1 GEWKL
6 HIPVTISPGLDLL
19 PGDSCTMADSER
31 DAAVREL
38 VAKEVQGALQ
48 NAAAQQSVATAP
60 GSVVGSLS
68 HVRASMPDTFVPG
81 KGQPVVRR
89 WLFLV
94 EEYLCLSHVAGEEW
108 APFAGTLLRG
118 SAVAWWQSVRPAFQT
133 WQQFKEALVAA
144 YEPINAMARA
154 RDRLANLRQ
163 CTSVADYIAEF
174 RDISTEISDLSTA
187 EALDKFKR
195 RLKDDVRM
203 EVEVQGCSS
212 LEEMARVAERYDEI
226 HFGNRRNRFNRGM
239 HAKQFGKA
247 IRGEEAVFLGLISEV
262 QPTSPDAVTP
272 TVSAS
277 HEDEELTRGVEK
289 LLEKISGVFPEDL
302 PAGLPPKRVADHRIE
317 LIPGSTPP
325 VRPIYK
331 MSAVELKELKK
342 QLEDLLAKEFIQ
354 PSSSPYASPVLFV
367 RKKDGSLRMCVD
379 YRGLNKITVKNR
391 YPLPRI
397 DELFE
402 QVGEARYF
410 SKLDLHSGYHQ
421 VRIQS
426 EDIPK
431 TAFRTRYG
439 HYEFRVLPF
448 GLTNAPATF
457 QGMMQSIFSDFIDKF
472 LVVFIDD
479 LLVYSRTHEE
489 HLNHL
494 ELVLARLSEHR
505 LYAKRSKCEFAKTK
519 LSFLGHVISHE
530 KLEVDN
536 SKVAVLKEW
545 KQPST
550 VKEVLAFLGLANY
563 YRRFVKGFAA
573 VAAPLTDLLRK
584 DSSFSWGPLQQQAF
598 EQLKTSLTS
607 PPALAVPNPE
617 LPYFIWC
624 DASGVALGAILCQE
638 QEAGLQ
644 PIAFESRKLT
654 AAERTCPIHEREA
667 LAVVHALK
675 KWRCY
680 VEMQPVTV
688 FTDHRTLEYLKTQSQ
703 ITPRQARWVQFL
715 EQYVPNLQIV
725 YKPGRFNPADVL
737 SRPAAE
743 ELNVMG
749 VVRWDRNFI
758 TRFSR
763 GYNRDQL
770 YQQKASHDPS
780 FLFSNPFWTRADSAE
795 YVASCPTCQVNKAR
809 TTAPAGLLQP
819 LEIPTAPWT
828 CVSLDFI
835 TDLPRTPTGFDNILV
850 VIDKLS
856 KMAHFIPTTGTVTA
870 AETAKLFFT
879 QVVRLHGLPSAI
891 ISDRD
896 TRFLSNFWT
905 ALFQLLGTQIRL
917 CTAYHPETDG
927 QTERMNRT
935 LEDALRSC
943 VNSMQTDWDQ
953 HLAAVEFAY
962 NSSPNIATGE
972 PPFLL
977 ATGQL
982 PRSVTSLPH
991 PLHSPNPT
999 ATDFISSHH
1008 RILQLAR
1015 RKLQLAQ
1022 ERQVRYANQHRRHT
1036 IFRVGDLV
1044 LLSTA
1049 NLPLL
1054 NAGTS
1059 RKLAPRFVGPFPIT
1073 KVLSPVS
1080 YRLQLPPHMTIHPVF
1095 HVHLLRPYRT
1105 PSYPFQPRP
1114 PMFSAHPDLHE
1125 VDTILSHRD
1134 TSVGREY
1141 LIHWRNTSASE
1152 DSWEPFSNLSHA
1164 PRAIGVYLAS

>member
-1 GEWKL
+1 
-6 HIPVTISPGLDLL
+6 
-19 PGDSCTMADSER
+19 
-31 DAAVREL
+31 
-38 VAKEVQGALQ
+38 
-48 NAAAQQSVATAP
+48 
-60 GSVVGSLS
+60 
-68 HVRASMPDTFVPG
+68 
-81 KGQPVVRR
+81 
-89 WLFLV
+89 
-94 EEYLCLSHVAGEEW
+94 
-108 APFAGTLLRG
+108 
-118 SAVAWWQSVRPAFQT
+118 
-133 WQQFKEALVAA
+133 
-144 YEPINAMARA
+144 
-154 RDRLANLRQ
+154 
-163 CTSVADYIAEF
+163 
-174 RDISTEISDLSTA
+174 
-187 EALDKFKR
+187 
-195 RLKDDVRM
+195 
-203 EVEVQGCSS
+203 
-212 LEEMARVAERYDEI
+212 
-226 HFGNRRNRFNRGM
+226 
-239 HAKQFGKA
+239 
-247 IRGEEAVFLGLISEV
+247 
-262 QPTSPDAVTP
+262 
-272 TVSAS
+272 
-277 HEDEELTRGVEK
+277 
-289 LLEKISGVFPEDL
+289 
-302 PAGLPPKRVADHRIE
+302 
-317 LIPGSTPP
+317 
-325 VRPIYK
+325 

-342 QLEDLLAKEFIQ
+342 HLEDLLAKEFIQ

-379 YRGLNKITVKNR
+379 YRGLNKIT
-391 YPLPRI
+391 
-397 DELFE
+397 
-402 QVGEARYF
+402 
-410 SKLDLHSGYHQ
+410 
-421 VRIQS
+421 
-426 EDIPK
+426 
-431 TAFRTRYG
+431 
-439 HYEFRVLPF
+439 
-448 GLTNAPATF
+448 
-457 QGMMQSIFSDFIDKF
+457 
-472 LVVFIDD
+472 
-479 LLVYSRTHEE
+479 
-489 HLNHL
+489 
-494 ELVLARLSEHR
+494 
-505 LYAKRSKCEFAKTK
+505 
-519 LSFLGHVISHE
+519 
-530 KLEVDN
+530 
-536 SKVAVLKEW
+536 
-545 KQPST
+545 
-550 VKEVLAFLGLANY
+550 AFLGLANY
-563 YRRFVKGFAA
+563 YRRFVKGFAV

-598 EQLKTSLTS
+598 EELKTSLTS
-607 PPALAVPNPE
+607 PPSLAVPNPE

-624 DASGVALGAILCQE
+624 DASDVALGAVLCHE

-654 AAERTCPIHEREA
+654 SAERTYPIHKREA

-675 KWRCY
+675 KWHCY
-680 VEMQPVTV
+680 VEMQPITV

-725 YKPGRFNPADVL
+725 YKPGRVNPADVL

-749 VVRWDRNFI
+749 VVTWDRNFI

-780 FLFSNPFWTRADSAE
+780 FLFSNPFWTCADSGAVCVPDDSRLRQLLLHEYHDNRSHFGSDKTYAAIYRDYYWPGLSRSVAE

-819 LEIPTAPWT
+819 LEIPTAPWN

-835 TDLPRTPTGFDNILV
+835 TDLPRTPTGFDSILV

-856 KMAHFIPTTGTVTA
+856 KMAHFIPATGTVSA
-870 AETAKLFFT
+870 ADTAKLFFT

-891 ISDRD
+891 ISERD

-917 CTAYHPETDG
+917 STAYHPETDG
-927 QTERMNRT
+927 QPERMNRT

-999 ATDFISSHH
+999 AADFISSHH

-1022 ERQVRYANQHRRHT
+1022 ERQLRYANQHMRHT
-1036 IFRVGDLV
+1036 TFRVGDMV

-1105 PSYPFQPRP
+1105 PSHPFQPRP

-1134 TSVGREY
+1134 TLVGREY

-1164 PRAIGVYLAS
+1164 PRAIGVYLASLALRTVPSGRGGIVTSGVCTGGSVKRTGGKSMQQQRATANVGSKGAEVSRTWGTHVRRAKVMFRALTDLGGLPRGKETT

>member
-1 GEWKL
+1 
-6 HIPVTISPGLDLL
+6 
-19 PGDSCTMADSER
+19 
-31 DAAVREL
+31 
-38 VAKEVQGALQ
+38 
-48 NAAAQQSVATAP
+48 
-60 GSVVGSLS
+60 
-68 HVRASMPDTFVPG
+68 
-81 KGQPVVRR
+81 
-89 WLFLV
+89 
-94 EEYLCLSHVAGEEW
+94 
-108 APFAGTLLRG
+108 
-118 SAVAWWQSVRPAFQT
+118 
-133 WQQFKEALVAA
+133 
-144 YEPINAMARA
+144 
-154 RDRLANLRQ
+154 
-163 CTSVADYIAEF
+163 
-174 RDISTEISDLSTA
+174 
-187 EALDKFKR
+187 
-195 RLKDDVRM
+195 
-203 EVEVQGCSS
+203 
-212 LEEMARVAERYDEI
+212 
-226 HFGNRRNRFNRGM
+226 
-239 HAKQFGKA
+239 
-247 IRGEEAVFLGLISEV
+247 
-262 QPTSPDAVTP
+262 
-272 TVSAS
+272 
-277 HEDEELTRGVEK
+277 
-289 LLEKISGVFPEDL
+289 
-302 PAGLPPKRVADHRIE
+302 
-317 LIPGSTPP
+317 
-325 VRPIYK
+325 

-342 QLEDLLAKEFIQ
+342 QLEELLAKEFIQ

-367 RKKDGSLRMCVD
+367 RKKDGSLRMC
-379 YRGLNKITVKNR
+379 
-391 YPLPRI
+391 
-397 DELFE
+397 
-402 QVGEARYF
+402 
-410 SKLDLHSGYHQ
+410 
-421 VRIQS
+421 
-426 EDIPK
+426 
-431 TAFRTRYG
+431 
-439 HYEFRVLPF
+439 FRVLPF

-472 LVVFIDD
+472 LVIFIDD

-489 HLNHL
+489 HLKHL
-494 ELVLARLSEHR
+494 ELVLARLSEHI
-505 LYAKRSKCEFAKTK
+505 LYAKRSKCEFAETK
-519 LSFLGHVISHE
+519 LSFLGHVISYG

-536 SKVAVLKEW
+536 SKVAVLKQW

-550 VKEVLAFLGLANY
+550 VKEVQAFSGLANY

-584 DSSFSWGPLQQQAF
+584 DSSFSWGPLQQQDF
-598 EQLKTSLTS
+598 EQLKTCLTS

-624 DASGVALGAILCQE
+624 DASDVALGAILFQE

-654 AAERTCPIHEREA
+654 AAERAYPIHEREA

-715 EQYVPNLQIV
+715 EQYIPNLQIV
-725 YKPGRFNPADVL
+725 FKPGRFNPADVL
-737 SRPAAE
+737 SWPAAE
-743 ELNVMG
+743 EPNVMG
-749 VVRWDRNFI
+749 VVIWDRNFI

-763 GYNRDQL
+763 GYNRDQM

-780 FLFSNPFWTRADSAE
+780 FLFSNPIGPVQILYWPGLFRSVAE

-835 TDLPRTPTGFDNILV
+835 TDIPRTPTGFDSILV

-896 TRFLSNFWT
+896 TQFLSNFWT

-917 CTAYHPETDG
+917 STAYHPETDG
-927 QTERMNRT
+927 QTECMNRT

-943 VNSMQTDWDQ
+943 VNAMQTDWDQ

-991 PLHSPNPT
+991 SLHSPKPT
-999 ATDFISSHH
+999 AADFISSHH

-1022 ERQVRYANQHRRHT
+1022 ERQVR
-1036 IFRVGDLV
+1036 
-1044 LLSTA
+1044 
-1049 NLPLL
+1049 
-1054 NAGTS
+1054 
-1059 RKLAPRFVGPFPIT
+1059 
-1073 KVLSPVS
+1073 
-1080 YRLQLPPHMTIHPVF
+1080 
-1095 HVHLLRPYRT
+1095 
-1105 PSYPFQPRP
+1105 
-1114 PMFSAHPDLHE
+1114 
-1125 VDTILSHRD
+1125 
-1134 TSVGREY
+1134 
-1141 LIHWRNTSASE
+1141 W
-1152 DSWEPFSNLSHA
+1152 
-1164 PRAIGVYLAS
+1164 

>member
-1 GEWKL
+1 M
-6 HIPVTISPGLDLL
+6 T
-19 PGDSCTMADSER
+19 
-31 DAAVREL
+31 
-38 VAKEVQGALQ
+38 LQ
-48 NAAAQQSVATAP
+48 LIT
-60 GSVVGSLS
+60 
-68 HVRASMPDTFVPG
+68 
-81 KGQPVVRR
+81 
-89 WLFLV
+89 
-94 EEYLCLSHVAGEEW
+94 
-108 APFAGTLLRG
+108 
-118 SAVAWWQSVRPAFQT
+118 
-133 WQQFKEALVAA
+133 
-144 YEPINAMARA
+144 
-154 RDRLANLRQ
+154 
-163 CTSVADYIAEF
+163 
-174 RDISTEISDLSTA
+174 
-187 EALDKFKR
+187 
-195 RLKDDVRM
+195 
-203 EVEVQGCSS
+203 
-212 LEEMARVAERYDEI
+212 
-226 HFGNRRNRFNRGM
+226 
-239 HAKQFGKA
+239 AKQFGKA
-247 IRGEEAVFLGLISEV
+247 IRGEEAVFLGLIIEV
-262 QPTSPDAVTP
+262 QPTSPEAAIP

-277 HEDEELTRGVEK
+277 HEDKELTWGVEK
-289 LLEKISGVFPEDL
+289 LLEKISGVFSEDL
-302 PAGLPPKRVADHRIE
+302 PAGLPPKRAADHRIE

-325 VRPIYK
+325 VRPTYK

-342 QLEDLLAKEFIQ
+342 QLEDLLAKDFIQ
-354 PSSSPYASPVLFV
+354 PSSSPYAYPVLFV
-367 RKKDGSLRMCVD
+367 RKKDGSLRMCLD
-379 YRGLNKITVKNR
+379 YRGLNKITVKNQ

-410 SKLDLHSGYHQ
+410 SKLNLRSGYHQ

-426 EDIPK
+426 EDILK
-431 TAFRTRYG
+431 TAFQTRYG
-439 HYEFRVLPF
+439 HYDFRVLPF

-457 QGMMQSIFSDFIDKF
+457 QGMMQSNFSDFIDKF
-472 LVVFIDD
+472 LVIFIDD
-479 LLVYSRTHEE
+479 LLIYSRTREE
-489 HLNHL
+489 HLKHI
-494 ELVLARLSEHR
+494 ELVLARLSEHI

-519 LSFLGHVISHE
+519 LSFLGHVISHG

-536 SKVAVLKEW
+536 SKVAVLKQW

-550 VKEVLAFLGLANY
+550 VKEVQAFLGLANY

-573 VAAPLTDLLRK
+573 VAAPLADVLWK
-584 DSSFSWGPLQQQAF
+584 DSSFSRGPLQQQDF
-598 EQLKTSLTS
+598 EQLKISLTS

-624 DASGVALGAILCQE
+624 DTSDVAQE

-654 AAERTCPIHEREA
+654 AAERAYPIHEREA

-680 VEMQPVTV
+680 VEM
-688 FTDHRTLEYLKTQSQ
+688 H
-703 ITPRQARWVQFL
+703 
-715 EQYVPNLQIV
+715 
-725 YKPGRFNPADVL
+725 KPGRFNPADVL
-737 SRPAAE
+737 SRPVVE

-749 VVRWDRNFI
+749 VVTWDRNFI

-780 FLFSNPFWTRADSAE
+780 FLFSNPFWTRVDSGAVCVPDDSRLCRLLLHEHHDNRSHFGSDKTYAAISRDYYWPGLSRSVTE
-795 YVASCPTCQVNKAR
+795 YVASCPTCQVHKAR
-809 TTAPAGLLQP
+809 TTTPAGLQQP

-828 CVSLDFI
+828 CVSLDYI
-835 TDLPRTPTGFDNILV
+835 TDLPRTPTGFDSILV

-856 KMAHFIPTTGTVTA
+856 KMAQFIPTTGTVTA

-879 QVVRLHGLPSAI
+879 HVVRPHGLPLAI

-917 CTAYHPETDG
+917 STAYHPETDG

-935 LEDALRSC
+935 LEDALCSC
-943 VNSMQTDWDQ
+943 VNAMQTDWDQ

-962 NSSPNIATGE
+962 NSSPDIATGE

-982 PRSVTSLPH
+982 PCSVTSLLH

-999 ATDFISSHH
+999 AAEFISSHH
-1008 RILQLAR
+1008 RILRLAQ
-1015 RKLQLAQ
+1015 RKLQIAQ

-1036 IFRVGDLV
+1036 TFKVGDLV

-1073 KVLSPVS
+1073 KVLSLVS

-1105 PSYPFQPRP
+1105 PSHPFQPRP

-1164 PRAIGVYLAS
+1164 PRAIGVYLASLAPRTVPSGRGGNLTSGADCTGARVKYTGGKVMQRQRAVANVGSTRAEVSRTWWTHMKRTKQRFRVLADFGGLSRGTGGGSPELKK

>member
-1 GEWKL
+1 
-6 HIPVTISPGLDLL
+6 
-19 PGDSCTMADSER
+19 
-31 DAAVREL
+31 
-38 VAKEVQGALQ
+38 
-48 NAAAQQSVATAP
+48 
-60 GSVVGSLS
+60 
-68 HVRASMPDTFVPG
+68 
-81 KGQPVVRR
+81 
-89 WLFLV
+89 
-94 EEYLCLSHVAGEEW
+94 
-108 APFAGTLLRG
+108 
-118 SAVAWWQSVRPAFQT
+118 
-133 WQQFKEALVAA
+133 
-144 YEPINAMARA
+144 
-154 RDRLANLRQ
+154 
-163 CTSVADYIAEF
+163 
-174 RDISTEISDLSTA
+174 
-187 EALDKFKR
+187 
-195 RLKDDVRM
+195 
-203 EVEVQGCSS
+203 
-212 LEEMARVAERYDEI
+212 
-226 HFGNRRNRFNRGM
+226 
-239 HAKQFGKA
+239 
-247 IRGEEAVFLGLISEV
+247 
-262 QPTSPDAVTP
+262 
-272 TVSAS
+272 
-277 HEDEELTRGVEK
+277 
-289 LLEKISGVFPEDL
+289 
-302 PAGLPPKRVADHRIE
+302 
-317 LIPGSTPP
+317 
-325 VRPIYK
+325 

-379 YRGLNKITVKNR
+379 YRGLNKITVKNQ
-391 YPLPRI
+391 YPLPQI

-410 SKLDLHSGYHQ
+410 SKLDLRSGYHQ

-457 QGMMQSIFSDFIDKF
+457 TGMMQSIFSDFIDKF

-479 LLVYSRTHEE
+479 LLVYSRTREE
-489 HLNHL
+489 HLKHL

-505 LYAKRSKCEFAKTK
+505 FYAKRSKCEFAKTK
-519 LSFLGHVISHE
+519 LSFLGHVISHG

-550 VKEVLAFLGLANY
+550 VKEVQAFLGLANY

-573 VAAPLTDLLRK
+573 VAAPLTNLLRK

-617 LPYFIWC
+617 LPYFVWC
-624 DASGVALGAILCQE
+624 DASDVALGAILCQK

-654 AAERTCPIHEREA
+654 AAERTYPIHEREA

-749 VVRWDRNFI
+749 VVTWDCNFI

-770 YQQKASHDPS
+770 YQQKAPHDPS
-780 FLFSNPFWTRADSAE
+780 FLFSNPFWTRADSGAVCVPDDSRLRQLLLNEYHDNRSHFGSDKTYAAISRDYYWPGLSRSVAE
-795 YVASCPTCQVNKAR
+795 YVYSCPTCQVNKAR

-835 TDLPRTPTGFDNILV
+835 TDLPRTPTGFDSILV

-879 QVVRLHGLPSAI
+879 HVVRLHGLPSAI

-917 CTAYHPETDG
+917 STAYHPETDG
-927 QTERMNRT
+927 QTERMNRN

-999 ATDFISSHH
+999 AADFISSHH

-1036 IFRVGDLV
+1036 TFRVGDLV

-1059 RKLAPRFVGPFPIT
+1059 QACTQIRWTIPHHQGSLTG
-1073 KVLSPVS
+1073 
-1080 YRLQLPPHMTIHPVF
+1080 QLPPSTSSSHDHTPCF
-1095 HVHLLRPYRT
+1095 PCSPSSSLPYSLSPIPAPPT
-1105 PSYPFQPRP
+1105 YVLCPSGP
-1114 PMFSAHPDLHE
+1114 A
-1125 VDTILSHRD
+1125 
-1134 TSVGREY
+1134 
-1141 LIHWRNTSASE
+1141 
-1152 DSWEPFSNLSHA
+1152 
-1164 PRAIGVYLAS
+1164 

>member
-1 GEWKL
+1 
-6 HIPVTISPGLDLL
+6 
-19 PGDSCTMADSER
+19 
-31 DAAVREL
+31 
-38 VAKEVQGALQ
+38 
-48 NAAAQQSVATAP
+48 
-60 GSVVGSLS
+60 
-68 HVRASMPDTFVPG
+68 
-81 KGQPVVRR
+81 
-89 WLFLV
+89 
-94 EEYLCLSHVAGEEW
+94 
-108 APFAGTLLRG
+108 
-118 SAVAWWQSVRPAFQT
+118 
-133 WQQFKEALVAA
+133 
-144 YEPINAMARA
+144 
-154 RDRLANLRQ
+154 
-163 CTSVADYIAEF
+163 
-174 RDISTEISDLSTA
+174 
-187 EALDKFKR
+187 
-195 RLKDDVRM
+195 
-203 EVEVQGCSS
+203 
-212 LEEMARVAERYDEI
+212 
-226 HFGNRRNRFNRGM
+226 
-239 HAKQFGKA
+239 
-247 IRGEEAVFLGLISEV
+247 
-262 QPTSPDAVTP
+262 
-272 TVSAS
+272 
-277 HEDEELTRGVEK
+277 
-289 LLEKISGVFPEDL
+289 
-302 PAGLPPKRVADHRIE
+302 
-317 LIPGSTPP
+317 
-325 VRPIYK
+325 

-367 RKKDGSLRMCVD
+367 RKKDGSLQMCVD
-379 YRGLNKITVKNR
+379 YRGLNKIT
-391 YPLPRI
+391 
-397 DELFE
+397 
-402 QVGEARYF
+402 
-410 SKLDLHSGYHQ
+410 

-479 LLVYSRTHEE
+479 LLVYSRTREE
-489 HLNHL
+489 HLKHL

-550 VKEVLAFLGLANY
+550 VREVQAFLGFWCCVCTSRLRQLLLHEYHDNRSHFGSDKTYAAISRDY
-563 YRRFVKGFAA
+563 Y
-573 VAAPLTDLLRK
+573 
-584 DSSFSWGPLQQQAF
+584 W
-598 EQLKTSLTS
+598 
-607 PPALAVPNPE
+607 
-617 LPYFIWC
+617 
-624 DASGVALGAILCQE
+624 
-638 QEAGLQ
+638 
-644 PIAFESRKLT
+644 
-654 AAERTCPIHEREA
+654 
-667 LAVVHALK
+667 
-675 KWRCY
+675 
-680 VEMQPVTV
+680 
-688 FTDHRTLEYLKTQSQ
+688 
-703 ITPRQARWVQFL
+703 
-715 EQYVPNLQIV
+715 
-725 YKPGRFNPADVL
+725 PGL
-737 SRPAAE
+737 SRS
-743 ELNVMG
+743 V
-749 VVRWDRNFI
+749 
-758 TRFSR
+758 
-763 GYNRDQL
+763 
-770 YQQKASHDPS
+770 
-780 FLFSNPFWTRADSAE
+780 AE

-809 TTAPAGLLQP
+809 TTGPAGLLQP

-835 TDLPRTPTGFDNILV
+835 TDLPRTPTGFDSILV

-917 CTAYHPETDG
+917 STAYHPETDG

-999 ATDFISSHH
+999 AADFISSHH

-1022 ERQVRYANQHRRHT
+1022 ERQVRYANQHRHHT
-1036 IFRVGDLV
+1036 TFRVGDLV

-1049 NLPLL
+1049 NLALL

-1073 KVLSPVS
+1073 KVLSPVT

-1095 HVHLLRPYRT
+1095 HVHLLRPYRS
-1105 PSYPFQPRP
+1105 PSHPFQPRP

-1134 TSVGREY
+1134 TSVGHEY
-1141 LIHWRNTSASE
+1141 LIHWRNTSGSE

-1164 PRAIGVYLAS
+1164 PRAIGVYLASLALRTVPSGRGGNVTSGVCTGDSVKRTGGKSMQQQRATANVGSKGAEVSRTWGTHVRRAKLRFHALTDLGGLPRGTGGKSPDLEE